1 MSGSSRTQIINF
13 CCGPGGGKSTCA
25 TGVFSAMKRLNINC
39 EYVPEFAKSLV
50 WRGDTESLN
59 DQIYVTGEQHHA
71 LFNLI
76 GRVDYVLCDSPLFL
90 GAIYRPANYP
100 QSFVDMVL
108 WAFNQYDNV
117 NFLVKRR
124 SLTEFNPRGRIHDL
138 EQSRAKD
145 QEIRDFLTQNN
156 IPFHETSTDGD
167 HVADVFKVL
176 GIENGQDTDGYQG
189 PY

>member
-1 MSGSSRTQIINF
+1 MTKILNF
-13 CCGPGGGKSTCA
+13 AAGPGAGKSTCA
-25 TGVFSAMKRLNINC
+25 TGVFAAMKRLNLNC

-50 WRGDTESLN
+50 WAGNSDALN

-71 LFNLI
+71 LYNLM

-90 GAIYRPANYP
+90 GAIYKPPAYP
-100 QSFVDMVL
+100 QCFVDMVL

-124 SLTEFNPRGRIHDL
+124 EKTEFNPRGRIHDL

-145 QEIRDFLTQNN
+145 QEIKDFLVHHN

-176 GIENGQDTDGYQG
+176 GIEYGREEEDAA
-189 PY
+189 